1 MRLAIVV
8 GLLLLAITSQHS
20 GPEFV
25 THDCTRAQL
34 SPFIAVSSAL
44 CRLASDRRLSA
55 VADRGYPPQPQR
67 SPSTVL
73 VALLLLLL
81 LGGIELNPSPSAS
94 PSSCVGLLNARSA
107 CHKAA
112 LIHDVIAD
120 NKLHILLLTEIR
132 FRLTLRT
139 PPSSTLRRQT
149 TLSFTVTARRPPSA
163 VMAVLPSFTATPSGQ
178 HRSTS
183 ATTASSSHSL

>member
-1 MRLAIVV
+1 MRSATVV
-8 GLLLLAITSQHS
+8 GLLLLAITSQHF
-20 GPEFV
+20 GLEFV
-25 THDCTRAQL
+25 THDSTRVQL
-34 SPFIAVSSAL
+34 GSFIVSPAL
-44 CRLASDRRLSA
+44 CRLVFDRRLSA
-55 VADRGYPPQPQR
+55 VADRVYRPQPQR

-73 VALLLLLL
+73 VAPLLLI
-81 LGGIELNPSPSAS
+81 GGIELNPGPSAS
-94 PSSCVGLLNARSA
+94 PSSCMGLLNSRSA

-120 NKLHILLLTEIR
+120 KKLDILLLTEIG